1 MGISFSFVLFS
12 TRRKDASLHP
22 SVQGMGRIMREPLGS
37 PDGKNSHIGSLI
49 QPYIG
54 YVFYLSS
61 PNVFLSLY
69 RFNEIHFPLGA
80 ILMAGRWAVLYGVA
94 PETNGNGPGSSGSSS
109 VPKVLGT
116 GTPLS

>member
-1 MGISFSFVLFS
+1 MGPK
-12 TRRKDASLHP
+12 RMPKAARPK
-22 SVQGMGRIMREPLGS
+22 RI
-37 PDGKNSHIGSLI
+37 I
-49 QPYIG
+49 QPFVG
-54 YVFYLSS
+54 NVFYLSS

-80 ILMAGRWAVLYGVA
+80 KLMAGRWAVLYGVA
-94 PETNGNGPGSSGSSS
+94 PETNGNGPGSYGGSS